1 MSLITLMQ
9 ASLAYGA
16 EQLLDEAD
24 FSLEE
29 GERICLVGRNGAGKS
44 TLLKVIAGLRE
55 TDAGR
60 IITKNGL
67 RISMLPQDPPQYQ
80 SGTAYSLAASGLP
93 TVGEALSE
101 FSLTEDPKR
110 QAELSSFI
118 EAHDGWAK
126 DAVVRRV
133 LSTIGLACDEPL
145 RSLSGGWRR
154 KAALAAALVSEPDVL
169 LLDEPTNHLDI
180 ETIEWFERWIASF
193 EGTVIFITHDRA
205 FADDC
210 ATRIV
215 ELDRGKLYSYPG
227 SFNKYLELR
236 EERLRMEDLSN
247 KEFDRILAEEEAW
260 IRRGVKARLAR
271 NEGRVRDLME
281 MRRQRALRR
290 DRQGRAVMQVN
301 EADRSGNIVFELRDV
316 EVDFAGRTLIKPFNA
331 TIMRG
336 DRIGIVGP
344 NGAGKTTLIRAIMGD
359 LKPTHGYVRIGTG
372 VAYQYFDQYHE
383 QLYPQKSVADNVADG
398 HGEVVI
404 NGKTRHVISYL
415 SSFLFTGRRA
425 RSPVSVLSGGEKN
438 RLLLAKLF
446 AKPSNVL
453 IMDEPTNDLD
463 LETLDLLEDLISQY
477 PGTVIVISHDRR
489 FIDKVA
495 TETWV
500 FDGKG
505 GIEDVVGGWSDV
517 LSYYARMQR
526 YSTDKQR
533 RADPA
538 VAQEKTP
545 EVQKSRPA
553 RSGLSFTQQHELELL
568 PSKVEELEAQIAQLD
583 DKLASSEL
591 YKDGPEEAVRIQK
604 QRQESQEKLDA
615 LYARWEELESLS

>member
-1 MSLITLMQ
+1 
-9 ASLAYGA
+9 
-16 EQLLDEAD
+16 
-24 FSLEE
+24 
-29 GERICLVGRNGAGKS
+29 
-44 TLLKVIAGLRE
+44 
-55 TDAGR
+55 
-60 IITKNGL
+60 
-67 RISMLPQDPPQYQ
+67 MLPQDPPQYQ

-517 LSYYARMQR
+517 LSYYARTQR
-526 YSTDKQR
+526 DSTDKQR